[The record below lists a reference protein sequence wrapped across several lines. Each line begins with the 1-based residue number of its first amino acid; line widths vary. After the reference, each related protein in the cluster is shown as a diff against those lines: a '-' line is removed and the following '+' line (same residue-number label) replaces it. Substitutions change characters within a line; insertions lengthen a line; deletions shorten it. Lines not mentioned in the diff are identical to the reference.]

1 LKNKRVFDFLRN
13 AKIKIS
19 SLKMLKIYEKIQF
32 LYDFVNVLVLINVIS
47 NRSKTLLKLY
57 FSEKRAIKR

>member
-1 LKNKRVFDFLRN
+1 MKNKRVFDFLRN